1 LYPLQSGQGGL
12 QRQFESCEKEKK
24 KYRVI
29 VESRTQVSRCPA
41 GNLVNILTGPSRRRN
56 DYNDGGGG
64 QCGDNDDDKTI
75 TL

>member
-1 LYPLQSGQGGL
+1 MGSRASLKAVKK
-12 QRQFESCEKEKK
+12 RKK
-24 KYRVI
+24 KYCVT

-41 GNLVNILTGPSRRRN
+41 RNLVNILTGPSRRRN
-56 DYNDGGGG
+56 DYNDDGGG